1 MKALIQDK
9 PLPEPTPGR
18 VQEQAEQQPHTSQA
32 GLAKCWRWYNHAA
45 FSRDLPVNERVLVFL
60 KEEVQN
66 QGSRRGWSEKVAKR
80 FWGLKCLDE

>member
-66 QGSRRGWSEKVAKR
+66 QGSRRGGVVWKKLQKDFGA
-80 FWGLKCLDE
+80 